1 LSYVIIIFSFDL
13 FVNLLFL
20 VPQFILGSIASFMD
34 ANARPISM
42 FRRGSSLQLT
52 TKEIDF
58 SRFAVISYPTYSRPN
73 MQSVAPALDVAAV
86 SSPASS
92 SPAHSISP
100 RADAAAPNPAGMQW
114 NNESLHLDSNSKNL
128 LCVGDLSLP
137 VIPASVAG
145 TAPSASSSSRRLTGS
160 GFSGGTGVFADSFV
174 CENGQQM
181 GTLAII
187 LAPLVCKPLRP
198 KH

>member
-1 LSYVIIIFSFDL
+1 
-13 FVNLLFL
+13 
-20 VPQFILGSIASFMD
+20 MD

-58 SRFAVISYPTYSRPN
+58 SRFAAISYPTYSRPN
-73 MQSVAPALDVAAV
+73 MQSVAPALDVAV

-92 SPAHSISP
+92 SPAHSIPP
-100 RADAAAPNPAGMQW
+100 RADAAALNPTGMQW
-114 NNESLHLDSNSKNL
+114 NNESLHLESNSNNL

-137 VIPASVAG
+137 VNRASATG
-145 TAPSASSSSRRLTGS
+145 TAPSASSSSRRLTSS

-181 GTLAII
+181 STLAII